1 MLLKGC
7 FCSPFFGGIMQDY
20 KLIACDMDETALT
33 SDLRLTERTINAM
46 EKAVSAGKHVVFTT
60 GRSYRLTK
68 PYIDMVRGMRY
79 ALIGTGATGLDLT
92 EGKTLFRH
100 DIDEETIKWIL
111 AASAGYDIL
120 PLIFIRND
128 VLCPSWIAERAE
140 EFHVGKYAESYRRYL
155 DPVENPFPVFMENPQ
170 PVEKIL
176 LLFTNSMEKEMIY
189 GEIQNLPVSFTS
201 VSDYSLEINA
211 NGVSKARGLKLLC
224 SHLGISLSECIA
236 VGDAQNDME
245 LIRNAGLG
253 LAVANSKKAL
263 LDIADQVV
271 PSNDEDGVAV
281 AIEQYLL

>member
-1 MLLKGC
+1 
-7 FCSPFFGGIMQDY
+7 MQEY

-33 SDLRLTERTINAM
+33 SDLRLTEQTIEAM
-46 EKAVSAGKHVVFTT
+46 EKALSAGKHVVFTT

-68 PYIDMVRGMRY
+68 PYIDQVNGMRY
-79 ALIGTGATGLDLT
+79 ALIGTGATGMDLM

-111 AASAGYDIL
+111 AASAGYDML
-120 PLIFIRND
+120 PLIFIGKN
-128 VLCPSWIAERAE
+128 VLCPSWIADRAS
-140 EFHVGKYAESYRRYL
+140 EFHVGKYAESYRKYL
-155 DPVENPFPVFMENPQ
+155 DPVDNPFPVFMENPQ

-176 LLFTNSMEKEMIY
+176 LLFTNSMEKDMVY

-201 VSDYSLEINA
+201 ITDYSLEINA

-224 SHLGISLSECIA
+224 SHLGVSMSECIA

-245 LIRNAGLG
+245 MIRSSGLG
-253 LAVANSKKAL
+253 LAVANSQKAV
-263 LDIADQVV
+263 LDIADEVV